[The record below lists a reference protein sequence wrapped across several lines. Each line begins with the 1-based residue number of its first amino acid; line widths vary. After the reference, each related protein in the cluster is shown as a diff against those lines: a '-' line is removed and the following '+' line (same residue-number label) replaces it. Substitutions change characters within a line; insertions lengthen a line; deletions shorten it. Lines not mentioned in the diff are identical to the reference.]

1 MPQKNRTLKGVLG
14 GLLGLVGL
22 SAVAGVL
29 ATAAVTPAIA
39 IAGVSGSQALSI
51 FENLPDALNPSTPME
66 PTVFYATGADG
77 KPFELARFFDQNR
90 VPVTFNQ
97 VSPVMYDALLS
108 SEDKSFYEH
117 GGVNLGA
124 TVKAVY
130 DNVRGTS
137 SRGASTISQQFVKN
151 VLIQKCEQDVSAG
164 DPKYSE
170 KLNACWNDA
179 TNATGAK
186 GVERKLQE
194 MRYAIQIEKDYSKND
209 ILLGY
214 LNIAN
219 FGGQTYGIEAAANYY
234 FGTTAA
240 KLTLDQAATLA
251 GAVQN
256 PNRFRF
262 DKQGGSWTDK
272 TGKARNSKEDG
283 YADTKFRRNYV
294 LDRMLIDGKITKK
307 QHDEAVALPITPNI
321 HSTTQGCQAAGQQGY
336 FCQYVKNV
344 IEDDKVFG
352 ATVGDRRDTL
362 RRGGMSVYTSLDM
375 RVQNAGNEAM
385 AARVPTHLDDPNH
398 VIAGSA
404 VTLEASTGRIL
415 AIAQNTQFNESAN
428 ANSTPGQSSLV
439 YAADRDH
446 GNSEGFQ
453 PGSSYKVFTLLDWLE
468 KGHSV
473 NETLDGRRSSL
484 LPSSTYQT
492 CGEPV
497 TYSGSA
503 NISKNYGSVPG
514 YVGTPMRFTAAS
526 LNSGF
531 YAMAK
536 DLDLCDINK
545 VAERLGVHQGNMVP
559 VTKTNTLY
567 ESILGSRNIAPIQMA
582 GAYATIANKGVY
594 CTPKAIDKI
603 VGADGKEM
611 PLPESSC
618 TQVISPEVA
627 ATASYALHGVMNATG
642 SAANTRDGIP
652 MFGKTGTHQEIGTAM
667 ALSSTKTTTFVYVG
681 KNGGKDFPI
690 AKNFYKGK
698 SLNTARF
705 DIARALERAANKV
718 YGGDALPSP
727 DRNLTRQVLKDL
739 PNVVGMSIE
748 EATKTIE
755 DAGFSVQVGAPVDST
770 VGAGLVA
777 TQTPG
782 AGQAPGGTTVTLSP
796 STGNPP
802 AANVPNV
809 VGAKFSDAKKTLED
823 AGFSVDDKGCNGGT
837 PVTAQ
842 NPPGGSPAPPGSTV
856 SVVCIGN
863 EH

>member
-14 GLLGLVGL
+14 GLMGLVGL

-51 FENLPDALNPSTPME
+51 FENLPDSLTPGTPME
-66 PTVFYATGADG
+66 PTVFYATGTDG
-77 KPFELARFFDQNR
+77 QPFELARFFDQNR
-90 VPVTFNQ
+90 VPVNFDQ
-97 VSPVMYDALLS
+97 VSPLLYDAILS

-130 DNVRGTS
+130 DNIRGTS

-151 VLIQKCEQDVSAG
+151 VLIQQCEQNVSPG
-164 DPKYSE
+164 DKKYAE
-170 KLNACWNDA
+170 KLNACWSDA
-179 TNATGAK
+179 TNAVGSD

-219 FGGQTYGIEAAANYY
+219 FGGQTYGIEAASNYY

-240 KLTLDQAATLA
+240 NLTLDQAATLA

-262 DKQGGSWTDK
+262 DKPGGSWTDGS
-272 TGKARNSKEDG
+272 GKARNSAEDG
-283 YADTKFRRNYV
+283 YADSKFRRNYV

-307 QHDEAVALPITPNI
+307 QHDDAVALPITPNI
-321 HSTTQGCQAAGQQGY
+321 HPSTQGCQAAGQQGY

-344 IEDDKVFG
+344 IEGDKSLG
-352 ATVGDRRDTL
+352 ADKL

-375 RVQNAGNEAM
+375 RVQQPGNEAM
-385 AARVPTHLDDPNH
+385 TKYAPVYVEGKSFGTSG
-398 VIAGSA
+398 VSI
-404 VTLEASTGRIL
+404 EADTGRIL
-415 AIAQNTQFNESAN
+415 SIVQNTTFKDTADAN
-428 ANSTPGQSSLV
+428 KALGETGLV
-439 YAADRDH
+439 YAADYAH
-446 GNSEGFQ
+446 GRSEGFGV
-453 PGSSYKVFTLLDWLE
+453 GSTYKIFTLVEWL
-468 KGHSV
+468 KQGHSV
-473 NETLDGRRSSL
+473 NEVLDGRWQL
-484 LPSSTYQT
+484 FTPFTI
-492 CGEPV
+492 CGKKEPNKDK
-497 TYSGSA
+497 T
-503 NISKNYGSVPG
+503 KNFNSNPG
-514 YVGTPMRFTAAS
+514 YKGTVMQFTKAS
-526 LNSGF
+526 LNTGF
-531 YAMAK
+531 YAMAQQ
-536 DLDLCDINK
+536 LDLCDINET
-545 VAERLGVHQGNMVP
+545 ATSMGVHYGNGKP
-559 VTKTNTLY
+559 VTEPEGPNDLAPNGPFATT
-567 ESILGSRNIAPIQMA
+567 LGSKHIAPIQMA
-582 GAYATIANKGVY
+582 GAYATVANNGVY
-594 CTPKAIDKI
+594 CTPRAIDKI
-603 VGADGKEM
+603 VGSDGNDI

-627 ATASYALHGVMNATG
+627 ATAAYALQGVMNGGTG
-642 SAANTRDGIP
+642 GPANPYDGTPLI
-652 MFGKTGTHQEIGTAM
+652 GKTGTNQDAGTAM
-667 ALSSTKTTTFVYVG
+667 AMSSTKVATFVYAG
-681 KNGGKDFPI
+681 KVEGPEYKLSRMSYNGKPMNQI
-690 AKNFYKGK
+690 RYNLSK
-698 SLNTARF
+698 
-705 DIARALERAANKV
+705 ALQRAADDV
-718 YGGDALPSP
+718 YPGTKFTTP
-727 DRNLTRQVLKDL
+727 DKNLTRQVLKDL
-739 PNVVGMSIE
+739 PNVVGMPIDQ
-748 EATKTIE
+748 ATTTLE
-755 DAGFSVQVGAPVDST
+755 DAGFSVQVGTPVDST

-782 AGQAPGGTTVTLSP
+782 AGQVPAGTTVTLSP

-809 VGAKFSDAKKTLED
+809 VGAKFSDAKKALED
-823 AGFSVDDKGCNGGT
+823 AGFSVDDKGCNGGS

-863 EH
+863 GH